1 MNLDSCTCKWVH
13 FVNPKIVLVADH
25 DTIHTTMFFFSWSN
39 LWRIFLITWRINKFI
54 RNLQLEYIYIY
65 LNFKTM
71 PQKILF
77 IYLFIYIIIYL
88 NKFFDVKYLVFFLP
102 KKILKFIL
110 GGKKKFQKIPNFL
123 GWRMTNF
130 LLKIEHWYCTAKLH

>member
-1 MNLDSCTCKWVH
+1 
-13 FVNPKIVLVADH
+13 
-25 DTIHTTMFFFSWSN
+25 
-39 LWRIFLITWRINKFI
+39 
-54 RNLQLEYIYIY
+54 
-65 LNFKTM
+65 M

-123 GWRMTNF
+123 G
-130 LLKIEHWYCTAKLH
+130 